1 MPALLAPVQFFGCP
15 FLCLPPFPFTTS
27 PADNFVARGRET
39 FATPVGLRFLFFT
52 TLPPPSLDEL
62 PARPIE
68 SFHRRRSSAAPSC
81 LSSILYLSRGRS
93 PPIGHRVPLLCPVF
107 CPPLPAKNPVERSLS
122 RRYAIKWRD
131 DDGGTR
137 RKHKNHSS
145 RMVKVV
151 LWCCERK
158 KEKVIVLSVS
168 EVVKLKT
175 CCLFC
180 IVSICETAS
189 ISLKGWRKI
198 ASLPLSPFLPP
209 S

>member
-1 MPALLAPVQFFGCP
+1 MKRRGESGERGFLRTCLLCLHQCSFFGCP
-15 FLCLPPFPFTTS
+15 FLGPPPFPFTTS

-93 PPIGHRVPLLCPVF
+93 PPIGHCVPLLCPVF

-137 RKHKNHSS
+137 RKHKNHSN
-145 RMVKVV
+145 RLVKVV

-168 EVVKLKT
+168 EVEN
-175 CCLFC
+175 LFVLHC
-180 IVSICETAS
+180 FDLRNCFH
-189 ISLKGWRKI
+189 LLG
-198 ASLPLSPFLPP
+198 
-209 S
+209 